1 MRSLGTTAL
10 IFGLLC
16 TAAASLAQAPAAATS
31 GPLLSSVVTVS
42 FNSAVLGTAEAQRD
56 LRALQKKF
64 APREQQLQKLN
75 DDIEASK
82 KLLNDGAT
90 KLTESEKNQR
100 IQELNTKDKQL
111 QREAEDFKNDSQSES
126 QQLFQR
132 VAQKVYALLQEY
144 SQQHA
149 YSAVLE
155 RGSDASPIVWYAAS
169 NVDITDKIIEAYN
182 TKSGMNDSTL
192 PDKPSPPVRKPTA
205 PARHK

>member
-1 MRSLGTTAL
+1 MRRLGTTAF
-10 IFGLLC
+10 IFGMLC
-16 TAAASLAQAPAAATS
+16 TATASLAQSPAASPS
-31 GPLLSSVVTVS
+31 GPPPSSIVTVS

-56 LRALQKKF
+56 LSTLQKKF
-64 APREQQLQKLN
+64 SPREQQLQKLN

-100 IQELNTKDKQL
+100 IQDLNTKDKQL

-126 QQLFQR
+126 QQVFQR

-169 NVDITDKIIEAYN
+169 NVDITDQIIKAYN
-182 TKSGMNDSTL
+182 SKSGISDSTL
-192 PDKPSPPVRKPTA
+192 PDKPAAPVRKPTA
-205 PARHK
+205 PGPH

>member
-1 MRSLGTTAL
+1 MRRSGPATLILGM
-10 IFGLLC
+10 LC
-16 TAAASLAQAPAAATS
+16 TVTVSLAQAPATASS
-31 GPLLSSVVTVS
+31 GQPLSSIVTVS

-56 LRALQKKF
+56 LSTLQKKL

-82 KLLNDGAT
+82 KLLSDAAS

-100 IQELNTKDKQL
+100 IQDLNTKDEQL

-126 QQLFQR
+126 QQIFQR

-155 RGSDASPIVWYAAS
+155 RGSDTSPIVWYAAS
-169 NVDITDKIIEAYN
+169 NMDITDQIIKAYN
-182 TKSGMNDSTL
+182 TKSGVSDSTL
-192 PDKPSPPVRKPTA
+192 PDKPAAPVRRPTA
-205 PARHK
+205 PAPH